1 MTTGDVEDIGK
12 HCELEYCGRLDFLP
26 RFCLSC
32 KKYVHIATYVD
43 TTTNSYRYYCVNHSS
58 ETAHKCADAG
68 RAAREA
74 RENEQK
80 SNNSNPVSPAL
91 PGKPN
96 SPTLSQCSKPT
107 CKTLMDTTRHEASHC
122 ARCNRNYCLSH
133 RHEEQ
138 HDCSTLTPI
147 GARPATVQQRTQ
159 TALSKLKLWAENK
172 RAEDAKRRGAPK
184 KTGFFSGLG
193 ASKSAAVSAQTELNT
208 LKRLAKGDAKVAP
221 EKRIYLYVE
230 ASSETT
236 NARYPTGKFFY
247 NKDISVGRVLDM
259 AAKALMV
266 ENVNNRSERE
276 EDKLRVF
283 HVEAGRLLKFSE
295 KIGDVVVNGNMLV
308 LLRGVGD
315 GEPDLMDP

>member
-1 MTTGDVEDIGK
+1 VGNWTYYHFHVPLARSRFTSFADLHRANND
-12 HCELEYCGRLDFLP
+12 RF
-26 RFCLSC
+26 FCLDHRST
-32 KKYVHIATYVD
+32 V
-43 TTTNSYRYYCVNHSS
+43 
-58 ETAHKCADAG
+58 AHKC
-68 RAAREA
+68 
-74 RENEQK
+74 K
-80 SNNSNPVSPAL
+80 PVEETT
-91 PGKPN
+91 KPKAT
-96 SPTLSQCSKPT
+96 SGPSKPDLSTHSQCSKPT
-107 CKTLMDTTRHEASHC
+107 CKTFMDTTRHEANHC
-122 ARCNRNYCLSH
+122 ARCNRHYCLSH

-147 GARPATVQQRTQ
+147 GARPTTVQQRTQ

-172 RAEDAKRRGAPK
+172 RAEDAKRRNPPK

-193 ASKSAAVSAQTELNT
+193 ASKSAAVSAQTELNA

-236 NARYPTGKFFY
+236 KARYPTGKFFY

-266 ENVNNRSERE
+266 DNVNNRSERE

-308 LLRGVGD
+308 LLRGVGG

>member
-1 MTTGDVEDIGK
+1 M
-12 HCELEYCGRLDFLP
+12 LY
-26 RFCLSC
+26 S
-32 KKYVHIATYVD
+32 
-43 TTTNSYRYYCVNHSS
+43 TTNSYRYYCLNHRST
-58 ETAHKCADAG
+58 TAHKCPKEGGTASIPGEKDP
-68 RAAREA
+68 E
-74 RENEQK
+74 
-80 SNNSNPVSPAL
+80 SNDSSPVSSPTL
-91 PGKPN
+91 PGKPD
-96 SPTLSQCSKPT
+96 SSDHSQCSKPT
-107 CKTLMDTTRHEASHC
+107 CKNLINTTRQRANHC
-122 ARCNRNYCLSH
+122 ERCNRDYCLSH

-147 GARPATVQQRTQ
+147 GARPTTVQQRTQ

-172 RAEDAKRRGAPK
+172 RAEDAKRRSAPK

-295 KIGDVVVNGNMLV
+295 KLGDVVVNGNMLV